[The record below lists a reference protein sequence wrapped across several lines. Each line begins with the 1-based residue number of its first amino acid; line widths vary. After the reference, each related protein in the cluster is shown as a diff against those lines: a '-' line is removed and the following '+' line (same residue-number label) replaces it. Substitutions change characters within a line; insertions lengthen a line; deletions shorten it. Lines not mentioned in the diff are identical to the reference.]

1 MSLKDILV
9 HVDHSRGCKER
20 IKAAIKLAIL
30 HDAHLTALYVL
41 TKPIIPGFIEAQ
53 LSQDVLNAQI
63 EASKN
68 AAKEIQQMFEEI
80 AASEK
85 VRSEWRCVEGDMI
98 DQVLLHARYFDLTVL
113 GQKDKEALDA
123 PGANEMPDQ
132 ILLRS
137 GRPVLIIPY
146 TGHFETVGERVL
158 VAWDGSRLATR
169 AVNDAIPLMK
179 GAKKVDVLAVDPQN
193 AHGLNKHGAIP
204 GADMS
209 LHLARHDIKAEAEHL
224 TSGGDLSAG
233 DTLLSYA
240 ADSGIDLIVMGG
252 YGHRRW
258 REVVLGGVTRH
269 MLNHMTV
276 PVFMTH

>member
-9 HVDHSRGCKER
+9 HVDHTESSKER
-20 IKAAIKLAIL
+20 IRAALKLASL
-30 HDAHLTALYVL
+30 HNAHLTALYVIS
-41 TKPIIPGFIEAQ
+41 KPIIPGFIEAQ
-53 LSQDVLNAQI
+53 LSQDVLKAQI
-63 EASKN
+63 LGARKVADEAKALFEKL
-68 AAKEIQQMFEEI
+68 AAETN
-80 AASEK
+80 
-85 VRSEWRCVEGDMI
+85 VRTEWRSVEGDLVEM
-98 DQVLLHARYFDLTVL
+98 VMLHARYSDLTVL
-113 GQKDKEALDA
+113 GQRNSDMDEI
-123 PGANEMPDQ
+123 PGAHEMPDQ

-137 GRPVLIIPY
+137 GRPVLVIPY
-146 TGHFETVGERVL
+146 IGSFETVGEHIL

-179 GAKKVDVLAVDPQN
+179 GAKKVDVLAVDPKDS
-193 AHGLNKHGAIP
+193 HSLGKHGDVP

-209 LHLARHDIKAEAEHL
+209 LHLARHDIKAEAQHL
-224 TSGGDLSAG
+224 ASGNLSAG

-269 MLNHMTV
+269 MLQHMTV